1 VRRRRAGDLAAFARD
16 LSTLLGAGIPLLT
29 ALETTA
35 RQQRRDFRR
44 SLALLRDRVAAGVS
58 LAEAMAQQPD
68 VFDELAVH
76 MVEVGEHSG
85 SLEPVLA
92 RLADFQE
99 KSLRFKNKV
108 LNALAYPCFVLA
120 MAGAVTVGLMT
131 FVIPKLLESLIESGH
146 PLPWPTRVVKAMSD
160 FLVGQWWVLLLG
172 AGAVLA
178 LLGIAKR
185 SEPVRRWWD
194 RVQLRIPFFGQLIQ
208 KQSIARVAL
217 FLVTMLRSGVV
228 FVRALQVAQ
237 RATPNR
243 HIREALG
250 RCESAVRNGREI
262 SDSLNETGA
271 FPPVVVQIFS
281 VGQQSG
287 RLEEMLDRLA
297 TDYEQQVA
305 MASERLTA
313 LIEPVLVLLLVGV
326 VGLIAFATILPL
338 MEAAD
343 VF

>member
-1 VRRRRAGDLAAFARD
+1 
-16 LSTLLGAGIPLLT
+16 
-29 ALETTA
+29 
-35 RQQRRDFRR
+35 
-44 SLALLRDRVAAGVS
+44 
-58 LAEAMAQQPD
+58 
-68 VFDELAVH
+68 
-76 MVEVGEHSG
+76 
-85 SLEPVLA
+85 
-92 RLADFQE
+92 
-99 KSLRFKNKV
+99 
-108 LNALAYPCFVLA
+108 
-120 MAGAVTVGLMT
+120 MT
-131 FVIPKLLESLIESGH
+131 FVIPKLLESLAESGR
-146 PLPWPTRVVKAMSD
+146 PLPWPTRVVKAVSD
-160 FLVGQWWVLLLG
+160 LFVSDWWLLLSAAALTG
-172 AGAVLA
+172 VLIGVAG
-178 LLGIAKR
+178 R
-185 SEPVRRWWD
+185 TEPVRRWWD
-194 RVQLRIPFFGQLIQ
+194 RLQLRIPLVGPLIQ
-208 KQSIARVAL
+208 KQSLARVAL

-228 FVRALQVAQ
+228 FVKALQIAQ

-243 HIREALG
+243 HIREALSA
-250 RCESAVRNGREI
+250 CESAVRNGREI
-262 SDSLNETGA
+262 SEALDRTGA